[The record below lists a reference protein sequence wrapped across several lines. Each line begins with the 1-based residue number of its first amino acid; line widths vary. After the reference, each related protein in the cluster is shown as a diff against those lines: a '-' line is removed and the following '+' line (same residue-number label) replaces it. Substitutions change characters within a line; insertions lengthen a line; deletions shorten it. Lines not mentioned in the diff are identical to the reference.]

1 MSREDILKYG
11 SLIFELIRSRN
22 AKPVIYESPIAEAA
36 LYPEKFEKFH
46 ADNLN
51 LAQTANVPVVPSVAA
66 WMKIFGPA
74 PTPEQLAGLYDD
86 WIHASPKGG

>member
-22 AKPVIYESPIAEAA
+22 AKPVIYESPIAKAA

-46 ADNLN
+46 ADNLISRK
-51 LAQTANVPVVPSVAA
+51 QQ
-66 WMKIFGPA
+66 IFRSFQVLRPG
-74 PTPEQLAGLYDD
+74 
-86 WIHASPKGG
+86 